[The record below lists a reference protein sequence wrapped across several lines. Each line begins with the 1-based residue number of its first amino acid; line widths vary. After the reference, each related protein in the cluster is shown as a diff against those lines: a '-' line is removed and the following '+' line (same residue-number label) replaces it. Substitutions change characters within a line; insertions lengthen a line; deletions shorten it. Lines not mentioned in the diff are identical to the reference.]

1 MAGGKETP
9 RQKMIGM
16 MYLVLTALL
25 ALNVSKQIL
34 KGFIT
39 VNESIETTIANLE
52 ENNKRVIEGFK
63 AAAENNP
70 ASKPYYEKAL
80 EAKKYIDEIV
90 KYFEDTKLKVIKE
103 TEKLPNVDKNYKL
116 DLDKGKIDD
125 YDTPTGM
132 LIGPDPSKMIDGE
145 YTAKGMRRK
154 LEKLV
159 SDLTKLVDDMQQ
171 NPKTKFLKE
180 DYEQIKKKIENLKPK
195 DSDKIEDGLKQ
206 TWEISN
212 FNHLPMAAVVTNINK
227 MIADMKNTEAELYQV
242 FAAASGKIALKFDKL
257 SAKVI
262 APSSYVQSGQTYKAD
277 IFLAASSSAMTS
289 DMMEVL
295 VGAEYDSITKQL
307 KSPGNPIKIEDGM
320 GKYEV
325 QTGGQGE
332 QTLKGVIKF
341 KKPDGTYDYYPFSTT
356 YMVAAP
362 SVAVEPEKMNV
373 FYIGVDNPV
382 IVSAAGVSP
391 TDLQVSIS
399 GGGGKIIPKGGGKY
413 IVQVSTPGECKISVS
428 AKTKDG
434 VKPQGPPK
442 VFRVKKIPDPLPKLG
457 GKPANGVLEM
467 PKIQLGSIGGVGA
480 EIPGF
485 DFDVKF
491 PVLEFTFS
499 AVVKGSLKEFKC
511 SGPNLSPEAKAV
523 LQSLAPGGK
532 CYFENIKVKAPDGT
546 VRTLSTVSLK
556 VK

>member
-39 VNESIETTIANLE
+39 VNESMETTIENLD

-63 AAAENNP
+63 AAADNNP
-70 ASKPYYEKAL
+70 AAKPYYEKAL
-80 EAKKYIDEIV
+80 EAKKYIEDAV
-90 KYFEDTKLKVIKE
+90 KYFEETKFEVIKK
-103 TEKLPNVDKNYKL
+103 TDQVPNVDKNYEL
-116 DLDKGKIDD
+116 SLDKGKIDD
-125 YDTPTGM
+125 YDTPTGL
-132 LIGPDPSKMIDGE
+132 LIGSDPSKMIEGE
-145 YTAKGMRRK
+145 HSAKALRKK
-154 LEKLV
+154 LEGLVDKL
-159 SDLTKLVDDMQQ
+159 LKLVDEMQQ

-206 TWEISN
+206 TWEIAN
-212 FNHLPMAAVVTNINK
+212 FNHLPMAAVVTNLNK

-262 APSSYVQSGQTYKAD
+262 APSSYIQAGQQYKAD
-277 IFLAASSSAMTS
+277 IFLAASSSAMTA

-295 VGAEYDSITKQL
+295 VGAEYDSTTKQL
-307 KSPGNPIKIEDGM
+307 KSPGTPIKIEDGM

-373 FYIGVDNPV
+373 FYIGVENPV
-382 IVSAAGVSP
+382 VVSAAGVSP

-399 GGGGKIIPKGGGKY
+399 GGGGKIVPKGGGKY
-413 IVQVSTPGECKISVS
+413 IVTVTSPGECKISVS

-457 GKPANGVLEM
+457 GKVANGVLEM
-467 PKIQLGSIGGVGA
+467 PKLQIGSIGGVGA

-491 PVLEFTFS
+491 PVMEFVFS

-511 SGPNLSPEAKAV
+511 VGANLSPEAKAV

-532 CYFENIKVKAPDGT
+532 AYFENIKVKAPDGT

>member
-34 KGFIT
+34 RGFIT
-39 VNESIETTIANLE
+39 VNESIEVTINNLE
-52 ENNKRVIEGFK
+52 ENNRRVLEGFK

-70 ASKPYYEKAL
+70 AAKPYYDKTL
-80 EAKKYIDEIV
+80 EAKKYVDEAV
-90 KYFEDTKLKVIKE
+90 KYFEETKFEIIKK
-103 TEKLPNVDKNYKL
+103 TDQVPNVDKNYRL
-116 DLDKGKIDD
+116 DLEKGKIDD

-132 LIGPDPSKMIDGE
+132 LIGADPSKMIDGE
-145 YTAKGMRRK
+145 HTAKALRKK

-159 SDLTKLVDDMQQ
+159 ENLTKLIESMQQ
-171 NPKTKFLKE
+171 EQKTKFLKE

-195 DSDKIEDGLKQ
+195 DSDKISESLKQ
-206 TWEISN
+206 TWEVAN
-212 FNHLPMAAVVTNINK
+212 FNQLPMAAVVTNMNK
-227 MIADMKNTEAELYQV
+227 MIADMKNAEAEVYQV
-242 FAAASGKIALKFDKL
+242 FAAASGKIALKFDRL
-257 SAKVI
+257 AAKVI
-262 APSSYVQSGQTYKAD
+262 APSSYIQAGQQYKAD
-277 IFLAASSSAMTS
+277 IFLAASSSALTV

-295 VGAEYDSITKQL
+295 IGADYDSTTKQL

-362 SVAVEPEKMNV
+362 SVAIEPEKMNV
-373 FYIGVDNPV
+373 FYIGVENPV
-382 IVSAAGVSP
+382 VVSAAGVSP
-391 TDLQVSIS
+391 TNLQVSIS
-399 GGGGKIIPKGGGKY
+399 GGGGKMALKGAGKY
-413 IVQVSTPGECKISVS
+413 IVTVGSPGECKISVS

-434 VKPQGPPK
+434 VRPQGPPK
-442 VFRVKKIPDPLPKLG
+442 IFRVKKIPDPLPKLG
-457 GKPANGVLEM
+457 GKVASGVLEM
-467 PKIQLGSIGGVGA
+467 AKLQLGSIGGVGA

-491 PVLEFTFS
+491 PVMQFVFS

-511 SGPNLSPEAKAV
+511 IGANLSPEAKSV

-532 CYFENIKVKAPDGT
+532 CYFEDIKVKAPDGT
-546 VRTLSTVSLK
+546 IRTLSTVSLK

>member
-25 ALNVSKQIL
+25 ALNISKQVL
-34 KGFIT
+34 QGFIR
-39 VNESIETTIANLE
+39 VNESMETTINNLE
-52 ENNKRVIEGFK
+52 ENNKRVMDAFK
-63 AAAENNP
+63 AASENNP
-70 ASKPYYEKAL
+70 AAKPYYDKAL
-80 EAKKYIDEIV
+80 EVKKRIEEVV
-90 KYFEDTKLKVIKE
+90 KYFEETKFKVIKE
-103 TEKLPNVDKNYKL
+103 TDQVPNVDKNYKL
-116 DLDKGKIDD
+116 SVEKGKVDD
-125 YDTPTGM
+125 FDTPTGM
-132 LIGPDPSKMIDGE
+132 LIGPDPSKMVDGE
-145 YTAKGMRRK
+145 YTAKALRRK

-159 SDLTKLVDDMQQ
+159 EDLTKLVDNMQQ
-171 NPKTKFLKE
+171 DPKTKFLKD
-180 DYEQIKKKIENLKPK
+180 DYEQIKKKIANLKPT
-195 DSDKIEDGLKQ
+195 DSDEIEEGVKL
-206 TWEISN
+206 TWEIRN
-212 FNHLPMAAVVTNINK
+212 FNHLPMAAVVTNLSK
-227 MIADMKNTEAELYQV
+227 MIADMRNAEAEIYQV

-262 APSSYVQSGQTYKAD
+262 APSSYIQAGQQYKAD
-277 IFLAASSSAMTS
+277 IFLAASSSAMTA

-295 VGAEYDSITKQL
+295 VGAEYDSTTKQL
-307 KSPGNPIKIEDGM
+307 KSPGTPIKIEDGM

-325 QTGGQGE
+325 NTGGQGE
-332 QTLKGVIKF
+332 QTLKGVIKY

-373 FYIGVDNPV
+373 FYIGVENPV

-391 TDLQVSIS
+391 TNLQVSIS
-399 GGGGKIIPKGGGKY
+399 GAGGKIIPKGNGKY
-413 IVQVSTPGECKISVS
+413 VVTVSSPGECKISVS

-457 GKPANGVLEM
+457 GKPANGVIEM
-467 PKIQLGSIGGVGA
+467 PKLSLASIGGVGA

-491 PVLEFTFS
+491 PVIGFTFS
-499 AVVKGSLKEFKC
+499 AVVKGSLKEFQC
-511 SGPNLSPEAKAV
+511 SGPNLSAEAKAV

-532 CYFENIKVKAPDGT
+532 CYFENIKVKAPDGSI
-546 VRTLSTVSLK
+546 RTLSTVSLK

>member
-25 ALNVSKQIL
+25 ALNISKQVL
-34 KGFIT
+34 QGFIR
-39 VNESIETTIANLE
+39 VNESMETTINNLE
-52 ENNKRVIEGFK
+52 ENNKRVMDAFK
-63 AAAENNP
+63 AASENNP
-70 ASKPYYEKAL
+70 AAKPYYDKAL
-80 EAKKYIDEIV
+80 EVKKHIEEVV
-90 KYFEDTKLKVIKE
+90 KYFEETKFKVIKE
-103 TEKLPNVDKNYKL
+103 TDQVPNVDKNYKL
-116 DLDKGKIDD
+116 SVEKGKVDD
-125 YDTPTGM
+125 FDTPTGM
-132 LIGPDPSKMIDGE
+132 LIGPDPSKMVDGE
-145 YTAKGMRRK
+145 YTAKALRRK

-159 SDLTKLVDDMQQ
+159 EDLTKLVDNMQQ
-171 NPKTKFLKE
+171 DPKTKFLKD
-180 DYEQIKKKIENLKPK
+180 DYEQIKKKIANLKPT
-195 DSDKIEDGLKQ
+195 DSDEIEEGVKL
-206 TWEISN
+206 TWEIRN
-212 FNHLPMAAVVTNINK
+212 FNHLPMAAVVTNLSK
-227 MIADMKNTEAELYQV
+227 MIADMRNAEAEIYQV

-262 APSSYVQSGQTYKAD
+262 APSSYIQAGQQYKAD
-277 IFLAASSSAMTS
+277 IFLAASSSAMTA

-295 VGAEYDSITKQL
+295 VGAEYDSTTKQL
-307 KSPGNPIKIEDGM
+307 KSPGTPIKIEDGM

-325 QTGGQGE
+325 NTGGQGE
-332 QTLKGVIKF
+332 QTLKGVIKY

-373 FYIGVDNPV
+373 FYIGVENPV
-382 IVSAAGVSP
+382 VISAAGVSP
-391 TDLQVSIS
+391 TNLQVSIS
-399 GGGGKIIPKGGGKY
+399 GAGGKIIPKGNGKY
-413 IVQVSTPGECKISVS
+413 VVTVSSPGECKISVS

-457 GKPANGVLEM
+457 GKPANGVIEM
-467 PKIQLGSIGGVGA
+467 PKLSLASIGGVGA

-491 PVLEFTFS
+491 PVIGFTFS
-499 AVVKGSLKEFKC
+499 AVVKGSLKEFQC
-511 SGPNLSPEAKAV
+511 SGPNLSAEAKAV

-532 CYFENIKVKAPDGT
+532 CYFENIKVKAPDGSI
-546 VRTLSTVSLK
+546 RTLSTVSLK

>member
-34 KGFIT
+34 RGFIT
-39 VNESIETTIANLE
+39 VNESMEVTISNLD

-63 AAAENNP
+63 IAAENNP
-70 ASKPYYEKAL
+70 SAKPYYEKAL
-80 EAKKYIDEIV
+80 EAKKYIEETV
-90 KYFEDTKLKVIKE
+90 KYFEETKYEVIKK
-103 TEKLPNVDKNYKL
+103 TDKVPNVDKNYKL

-125 YDTPTGM
+125 YDTPTGI
-132 LIGPDPSKMIDGE
+132 LIGSDPSKMIEGE
-145 YTAKGMRRK
+145 HSAKALRRK

-180 DYEQIKKKIENLKPK
+180 DYEQIRKKIESLKPK
-195 DSDKIEDGLKQ
+195 DSDKIEEGLKQ
-206 TWEISN
+206 TWEIVN
-212 FNHLPMAAVVTNINK
+212 FNHLPMAAVVVNMNK
-227 MIADMKNTEAELYQV
+227 MIADMKNVEAELYQV

-262 APSSYVQSGQTYKAD
+262 APSSYIQAGQPYKAD
-277 IFLAASSSAMTS
+277 IFLAASSSAMTA

-295 VGAEYDSITKQL
+295 VGAEYDSLTKQL
-307 KSPGNPIKIEDGM
+307 KSPGNPIRIEEGM

-341 KKPDGTYDYYPFSTT
+341 KKPDGTYEYYPFSTT

-373 FYIGVDNPV
+373 FYIGVENPV
-382 IVSAAGVSP
+382 IISAAGVSP

-399 GGGGKIIPKGGGKY
+399 GCGGKIIPKGGGKY
-413 IVQVSTPGECKISVS
+413 IVTVTSPGECKINVS

-467 PKIQLGSIGGVGA
+467 PKLQVGSIGGVGA

-491 PVLEFTFS
+491 PVQEFVFS

-511 SGPNLSPEAKAV
+511 NGANLSPEAKAV

-546 VRTLSTVSLK
+546 IRTLSTVSLK
-556 VK
+556 IK

>member
-1 MAGGKETP
+1 
-9 RQKMIGM
+9 MIED
-16 MYLVLTALL
+16 V
-25 ALNVSKQIL
+25 
-34 KGFIT
+34 
-39 VNESIETTIANLE
+39 
-52 ENNKRVIEGFK
+52 
-63 AAAENNP
+63 
-70 ASKPYYEKAL
+70 
-80 EAKKYIDEIV
+80 V
-90 KYFEDTKLKVIKE
+90 KYFETTKFEVIKK
-103 TEKLPNVDKNYKL
+103 TDQVPNVDRSYKL
-116 DLDKGKIDD
+116 SLEKGKIDD

-132 LIGPDPSKMIDGE
+132 LIGSDPSKMIDGE
-145 YTAKGMRRK
+145 YTAKALRRK

-159 SDLTKLVDDMQQ
+159 DDLIKLIDGMQSDQ
-171 NPKTKFLKE
+171 KTRFLKE
-180 DYEQIKKKIENLKPK
+180 DYEQIKKKIENLRPK
-195 DSDKIEDGLKQ
+195 DSDKIEEGLKQ
-206 TWEISN
+206 TWEITN
-212 FNHLPMAAVVTNINK
+212 FNHLPMAAVVTNLNK
-227 MIADMKNTEAELYQV
+227 MIADMRNTEAEIYQV
-242 FAAASGKIALKFDKL
+242 FAAASGKVALKFDKL

-262 APSSYVQSGQTYKAD
+262 APSSYIQSGQVYKAD

-307 KSPGNPIKIEDGM
+307 KSPGTPIKIEDGM

-341 KKPDGTYDYYPFSTT
+341 KKPTGEYEYYPFSTT

-373 FYIGVDNPV
+373 FYIGVENPV
-382 IVSAAGVSP
+382 VVSAAGVSP
-391 TDLQVSIS
+391 TDLQVSIN
-399 GGGGKIIPKGGGKY
+399 GCGGKIVPKGGGKY
-413 IVQVSTPGECKISVS
+413 VVTVTTPGECKISVS

-442 VFRVKKIPDPLPKLG
+442 VFRVKRIPDPLPKLG
-457 GKPANGVLEM
+457 GKPANGVMEM
-467 PKIQLGSIGGVGA
+467 PKLQLGSIGGVGA
-480 EIPGF
+480 EVPGF

-491 PVLEFTFS
+491 PVIEFTFS

-511 SGPNLSPEAKAV
+511 VGPNLSPEAKAV

-532 CYFENIKVKAPDGT
+532 CYFENIKVKAPDGS

>member
-39 VNESIETTIANLE
+39 VNESMEVTIDNLDE
-52 ENNKRVIEGFK
+52 SNKRVIEGFK
-63 AAAENNP
+63 HAAENNP
-70 ASKPYYEKAL
+70 AAKPYYDKAL
-80 EAKKYIDEIV
+80 EAKKYIEEAV
-90 KYFEDTKLKVIKE
+90 KYFEETKYEVIKK
-103 TEKLPNVDKNYKL
+103 TDQVPNVDKSYKL
-116 DLDKGKIDD
+116 SVDKGKIDD
-125 YDTPTGM
+125 FDTPTGM
-132 LIGPDPSKMIDGE
+132 LIGSDPSKMIDGE
-145 YTAKGMRRK
+145 HTAKALRRK

-159 SDLTKLVDDMQQ
+159 DNLIKLVDNMQQ
-171 NPKTKFLKE
+171 DSKTKFLKE
-180 DYEQIKKKIENLKPK
+180 DYEQIKKKIESLRPK
-195 DSDKIEDGLKQ
+195 DSDKIEEGLKQ
-206 TWEISN
+206 TWEIMN
-212 FNHLPMAAVVTNINK
+212 FNHLPMAAVVTNMNK
-227 MIADMKNTEAELYQV
+227 IIADMKNTEAELYQV
-242 FAAASGKIALKFDKL
+242 FAAASGKIALKFDRL

-262 APSSYVQSGQTYKAD
+262 APSSYIQSGQPYKAD
-277 IFLAASSSAMTS
+277 IFLAASSSAMTP

-295 VGAEYDSITKQL
+295 VDAEFDSVTKQL
-307 KSPGNPIKIEDGM
+307 KSPGTPIKIEDGM

-325 QTGGQGE
+325 NTGGQGE

-373 FYIGVDNPV
+373 FYIGVENPV
-382 IVSAAGVSP
+382 VVSAAGVSP

-399 GGGGKIIPKGGGKY
+399 GGGKIIPKGGGKY
-413 IVQVSTPGECKISVS
+413 IVTVSTPGECKIGVS

-457 GKPANGVLEM
+457 GKVANGV
-467 PKIQLGSIGGVGA
+467 IQMSKLQLSSIGGVGA

-491 PVLEFTFS
+491 PVIGFTFS
-499 AVVKGSLKEFKC
+499 AVVKGSLKEFQC
-511 SGPNLSPEAKAV
+511 NGPNLSPEAKSV
-523 LQSLAPGGK
+523 LQALAPGGK
-532 CYFENIKVKAPDGT
+532 CYFENIKVKAPDGSI
-546 VRTLSTVSLK
+546 RTLSTVSLK

>member
-34 KGFIT
+34 KGFIQ
-39 VNESIETTIANLE
+39 VNESLETTIVNLD

-63 AAAENNP
+63 AAADNNP
-70 ASKPYYEKAL
+70 AAKPYYDKAL
-80 EAKKYIDEIV
+80 EAKKLIEEVV
-90 KYFEDTKLKVIKE
+90 KYFEETKYDVIKK
-103 TEKLPNVDKNYKL
+103 TDQVPSVDKNYKL

-125 YDTPTGM
+125 FDTPTGM
-132 LIGPDPSKMIDGE
+132 LIGSDPSKMVEGE
-145 YTAKGMRRK
+145 HTARALRK
-154 LEKLV
+154 KL
-159 SDLTKLVDDMQQ
+159 DILVDNLGKIIDAMQTDK
-171 NPKTKFLKE
+171 KTTFLKE
-180 DYEQIKKKIENLKPK
+180 DYDQIKKKIGSLKPV
-195 DSDKIEDGLKQ
+195 DSDKIEDGHKQ
-206 TWEISN
+206 VWEVAN
-212 FNHLPMAAVVTNINK
+212 FNHLPMAAVVTNMNK
-227 MIADMKNTEAELYQV
+227 MIADMKNAEAEIYQV
-242 FAAASGKIALKFDKL
+242 FAAASGKVALKFDKL

-262 APSSYVQSGQTYKAD
+262 APSSYIQAGQAYKAD
-277 IFLAASSSAMTS
+277 IFLAASSSAMTA

-295 VGAEYDSITKQL
+295 VGADYDSVSKKL
-307 KSPGNPIKIEDGM
+307 RSPGTAIKIEDGM

-332 QTLKGVIKF
+332 QTLQGVIKF
-341 KKPDGTYDYYPFSTT
+341 KKPTGEFEYFHFSTT

-373 FYIGVDNPV
+373 FYIGVDNPI

-391 TDLQVSIS
+391 TDLQVSIN
-399 GGGGKIIPKGGGKY
+399 GGGGKVTPKGGGKY
-413 IVQVSTPGECKISVS
+413 IVTATSPGECKISVS

-442 VFRVKKIPDPLPKLG
+442 VFRVKKIPDPSPKLG
-457 GKPANGVLEM
+457 GKIASGIVEFKKVELA
-467 PKIQLGSIGGVGA
+467 SIGGMGA

-491 PVLEFTFS
+491 PVLGFTFS
-499 AVVKGSLKEFKC
+499 AVVKGSLKEFVC
-511 SGPNLSPEAKAV
+511 QGANLSSEAKSV
-523 LQSLAPGGK
+523 LQALAPGAK
-532 CYFENIKVKAPDGT
+532 CYFENIQVKAPDGT
-546 VRTLSTVSLK
+546 TRKLSTLSVK

>member
-34 KGFIT
+34 RGFIT
-39 VNESIETTIANLE
+39 VNESMETTIANLD
-52 ENNKRVIEGFK
+52 ENNKRVLESFK
-63 AAAENNP
+63 HAAENNP
-70 ASKPYYEKAL
+70 AAKPYYEKAL
-80 EAKKYIDEIV
+80 EASKYIEEAV
-90 KYFEDTKLKVIKE
+90 KYFEETKFDVIKK
-103 TEKLPNVDKNYKL
+103 TDQVPNVDKTYKL

-132 LIGPDPSKMIDGE
+132 LIGSDPSKMIDGE
-145 YTAKGMRRK
+145 HSAKALRRK
-154 LEKLV
+154 LEALV
-159 SDLTKLVDDMQQ
+159 DKLTKMVDEMQQ

-180 DYEQIKKKIENLKPK
+180 DYEQIKKKIENLRPK

-206 TWEISN
+206 TWEIVN
-212 FNHLPMAAVVTNINK
+212 FNHLPMAAVVTNLNK

-262 APSSYVQSGQTYKAD
+262 APSSYIQAGQQYKAD
-277 IFLAASSSAMTS
+277 IFLAASSSAMTA

-325 QTGGQGE
+325 QTSGQGE

-373 FYIGVDNPV
+373 FYIGIENPV
-382 IVSAAGVSP
+382 VISAAGVSP
-391 TDLQVSIS
+391 TDLVVSIS
-399 GGGGKIIPKGGGKY
+399 GAGGKTIPKGGGKY
-413 IVQVSTPGECKISVS
+413 IVTVTTPGECKISVS

-434 VKPQGPPK
+434 IKPQGPPK
-442 VFRVKKIPDPLPKLG
+442 VFRVKRIPDPLPK
-457 GKPANGVLEM
+457 
-467 PKIQLGSIGGVGA
+467 IGGVVANGTI
-480 EIPGF
+480 EMNKVTFSSINSIGVELINF

-491 PVLEFTFS
+491 T
-499 AVVKGSLKEFKC
+499 VV
-511 SGPNLSPEAKAV
+511 
-523 LQSLAPGGK
+523 
-532 CYFENIKVKAPDGT
+532 
-546 VRTLSTVSLK
+546 
-556 VK
+556 

>member
-1 MAGGKETP
+1 
-9 RQKMIGM
+9 
-16 MYLVLTALL
+16 
-25 ALNVSKQIL
+25 
-34 KGFIT
+34 
-39 VNESIETTIANLE
+39 
-52 ENNKRVIEGFK
+52 
-63 AAAENNP
+63 
-70 ASKPYYEKAL
+70 
-80 EAKKYIDEIV
+80 
-90 KYFEDTKLKVIKE
+90 
-103 TEKLPNVDKNYKL
+103 
-116 DLDKGKIDD
+116 
-125 YDTPTGM
+125 
-132 LIGPDPSKMIDGE
+132 
-145 YTAKGMRRK
+145 
-154 LEKLV
+154 
-159 SDLTKLVDDMQQ
+159 
-171 NPKTKFLKE
+171 LKE

-206 TWEISN
+206 TWEITN
-212 FNHLPMAAVVTNINK
+212 FNHLPMAAVVTNMNK

-262 APSSYVQSGQTYKAD
+262 APSSYIQAGQVYKAD
-277 IFLAASSSAMTS
+277 IFLAASSSALTA

-295 VGAEYDSITKQL
+295 VGADYDSTTKQL

-373 FYIGVDNPV
+373 FYIGVENPV
-382 IVSAAGVSP
+382 VISAAGVSP

-399 GGGGKIIPKGGGKY
+399 GGGGKIVPKGGGKY
-413 IVQVSTPGECKISVS
+413 IVTVTNPDECKISVS

-442 VFRVKKIPDPLPKLG
+442 VFRVKRIPEPLPKLG
-457 GKPANGVLEM
+457 GKVASGVLEM
-467 PKIQLGSIGGVGA
+467 PKIQLASIGGVGA

-485 DFDVKF
+485 DFDIKF
-491 PVLEFTFS
+491 VVIGFTFS
-499 AVVKGSLKEFKC
+499 ATVKGKYIDIPC
-511 SGPNLSPEAKAV
+511 NGANLSPEAKAI
-523 LQSLAPGGK
+523 LQSLGQGAK

-546 VRTLSTVSLK
+546 IRTLPTVTLK

>member
-25 ALNVSKQIL
+25 ALNISKQIL
-34 KGFIT
+34 RGFIT
-39 VNESIETTIANLE
+39 VNESIETTITNLD
-52 ENNKRVIEGFK
+52 ENNKRVLDGFK
-63 AAAENNP
+63 AAADNNP
-70 ASKPYYEKAL
+70 AAKPYYEKAL
-80 EAKKYIDEIV
+80 EAKKYIEEAV
-90 KYFEDTKLKVIKE
+90 KYFEETKFEVIKR
-103 TEKLPNVDKNYKL
+103 TDQIPNVDKNYKL
-116 DLDKGKIDD
+116 DIDKGKIDD

-132 LIGPDPSKMIDGE
+132 LIGSDPSKMIDGE
-145 YTAKGMRRK
+145 HSAKALRRK
-154 LEKLV
+154 LEGLV
-159 SDLTKLVDDMQQ
+159 DKLTKLVDEMQQ

-206 TWEISN
+206 TWEIAN
-212 FNHLPMAAVVTNINK
+212 FNHLPMAAVVTNMNK

-262 APSSYVQSGQTYKAD
+262 APSSYIQAGQVYKAD
-277 IFLAASSSAMTS
+277 IFLAASSSAMTA

-295 VGAEYDSITKQL
+295 VGADYDSTTKQL

-373 FYIGVDNPV
+373 FYIGVENPV
-382 IVSAAGVSP
+382 VVSAAGVSP

-399 GGGGKIIPKGGGKY
+399 GGGGKIVPKGGGKY
-413 IVQVSTPGECKISVS
+413 IVTVTTPGECKISVS

-442 VFRVKKIPDPLPKLG
+442 VFRVKRIPDPLPKIA
-457 GKPANGVLEM
+457 GKLANGVLEL
-467 PKIQLGSIGGVGA
+467 PKVQVLSINSVGV

-485 DFDVKF
+485 DFDVKLT
-491 PVLEFTFS
+491 VVEFTFS
-499 AVVKGSLKEFKC
+499 AFSKGLLKEIKC
-511 SGPNLSPEAKAV
+511 NGPNISAEAKAF
-523 LQSLAPGGK
+523 LQSLGPGGK

-546 VRTLSTVSLK
+546 IRLLPTVTLK

>member
-39 VNESIETTIANLE
+39 VNESMETTIANLD

-63 AAAENNP
+63 AAADNNP
-70 ASKPYYEKAL
+70 AAKPYYEKAL
-80 EAKKYIDEIV
+80 EAKKYIEETV
-90 KYFEDTKLKVIKE
+90 KYFEETKFEVIKK
-103 TEKLPNVDKNYKL
+103 TDQVPNVDKNYKL
-116 DLDKGKIDD
+116 DVDKGKIDD
-125 YDTPTGM
+125 FDTPTGM
-132 LIGPDPSKMIDGE
+132 LIGSDPSKMIEGE
-145 YTAKGMRRK
+145 HTAKALRK
-154 LEKLV
+154 NLDGLVDKL
-159 SDLTKLVDDMQQ
+159 LKLVDEMQQ
-171 NPKTKFLKE
+171 NSKTKFLKE
-180 DYEQIKKKIENLKPK
+180 DYDQIKKKIENLKPK
-195 DSDKIEDGLKQ
+195 DSDKIEEGLKQ
-206 TWEISN
+206 SWEIAN
-212 FNHLPMAAVVTNINK
+212 FNHLPMAAVVTNLSK
-227 MIADMKNTEAELYQV
+227 MIADMKNMEAELYQV

-262 APSSYVQSGQTYKAD
+262 APSSYIQSGQQYKAD
-277 IFLAASSSAMTS
+277 IFLAASSSAMTT

-295 VGAEYDSITKQL
+295 VGAEYDSTTKQL

-325 QTGGQGE
+325 NTGGQGE

-373 FYIGVDNPV
+373 FYIGVENPV
-382 IVSAAGVSP
+382 VVSAAGVSP

-399 GGGGKIIPKGGGKY
+399 GGGGKIMPKGGGKY
-413 IVQVSTPGECKISVS
+413 IVSVGTPGECKISVS

-442 VFRVKKIPDPLPKLG
+442 MFRVKRIPDPLPKLG
-457 GKPANGVLEM
+457 GKVANGVLEM
-467 PKIQLGSIGGVGA
+467 PKLQVGSIGGVGA

-491 PVLEFTFS
+491 PVIGFTFS
-499 AVVKGSLKEFKC
+499 AVVKGSLKEFNC
-511 SGPNLSPEAKAV
+511 SGANLSAEAKAV
-523 LQSLAPGGK
+523 LQALAPGGK
-532 CYFENIKVKAPDGT
+532 CYFENIKVKAPDGS

-556 VK
+556 IK